1 MFMHNDTNNTYLSQY
16 IETAR
21 AICSFWPTN
30 SIIDLITYIVSVKLL

>member
-1 MFMHNDTNNTYLSQY
+1 MFMHNDTNNTYLSKY

-30 SIIDLITYIVSVKLL
+30 SIIDLIT